1 MQIVARF
8 DDGAIT
14 RLQTRLA
21 ALAED
26 GRVEMAAALNA
37 AGLGLRR
44 KTAAAETAQTGLAEG
59 VIDRA
64 QQTIDANAATLVF
77 TIVAHG
83 GSVRLKYFGAKE
95 GGGGVTA
102 HPWGRVTFYS
112 GDFITSGRPGSRL
125 ASGKLG
131 GQVYEAL
138 GPKNTK
144 RKNAGTWWRKIDQKR
159 PGLFIPTELT
169 LGKTAAAF
177 EDGAPAALQ
186 AIIAHVV
193 AILG

>member
-14 RLQTRLA
+14 RLQTRLN
-21 ALAED
+21 ALAEN

-37 AGLGLRR
+37 AGLSLRR
-44 KTAAAETAQTGLAEG
+44 KTVAAETPQTGLAES

-64 QQTIDANAATLVF
+64 QQTIDASAATLIF
-77 TIVAHG
+77 TIVARG

-112 GDFITSGRPGSRL
+112 GDFITSGRPGARA
-125 ASGKLG
+125 ASPKLG
-131 GQVYEAL
+131 GHVYTNVGGGKWHGKIKQV
-138 GPKNTK
+138 
-144 RKNAGTWWRKIDQKR
+144 R

-169 LGKTAAAF
+169 LGKTVAAF
-177 EDGAPAALQ
+177 KDGGPAALQ

-193 AILG
+193 AILQ

>member
-64 QQTIDANAATLVF
+64 QQTIDANAATR
-77 TIVAHG
+77 G
-83 GSVRLKYFGAKE
+83 
-95 GGGGVTA
+95 TA

-125 ASGKLG
+125 ASRKLG